1 MNTVSIAIIAS
12 SIAWRQNMVQHP
24 EIVNRKQDLPVSP
37 ECFCSGH
44 HLDAITTSS
53 FTSIDLTSRCRVSIN
68 EIINILFPGKYTKRL
83 ENTMNSSSESPD
95 DDLVF
100 LDEARAS
107 SETTEH
113 AADKDVWRVMIVDDD
128 TDVHSAT
135 TFALNNL
142 EMQHRPLEFVH
153 AYSALEARKLLAQQ
167 DDIAVI
173 LLDVVMEQEDSGLQL
188 VRHIREALKL
198 TEVRIILRTGQPG
211 YAPEIDAIRDF
222 DINDYKTKS
231 ELTRIK
237 LYTAVT
243 AAIRSY
249 EQIRAINASLRGLD
263 RIVHASTELMA
274 LHGLNNFTAGIIT
287 QVAKVLDME
296 PNGLLC
302 VQERTNNHGA
312 ELFVI
317 AAAGSYASAVNTPLD
332 EVDDARITDALKLS
346 LRGQCNIY
354 GKDFA
359 ALYFGGSANRD
370 FAALFD
376 TEAPLS
382 EIDQRLLEVFCRN
395 IAVGLDNVLLV
406 NRLHTSAFYDP
417 LTKLPNRTRLKE
429 IVGEALSAS
438 NRTDATLALVDIDHF
453 AETNDALG
461 HQFGDLLLLGV
472 AARLQSQL
480 GSQLTVARVGGDT
493 FGVLGDAS
501 LVNPAVL
508 LDLFDTPFGID
519 GQDVQLS
526 ATAGLVRL
534 SDHEGSAADALKDA
548 DIALK
553 RAKLLQRAGHFYF
566 SRSMGVDIR
575 ERVRMMHA
583 LRTAFE
589 QKELLVVYQPQVDL
603 ATRRPVG
610 AEALLRWKAKD
621 GTFIPPDLFIPIA
634 EYSGM
639 IIEIGERVMRNAC
652 RELVRLQGLGYGD
665 FTMSINVSQV
675 QFRHPRFLD
684 MLRGVLAETQAPA
697 SRVELEITESIAME
711 EPDVLIELLSQ
722 IKQTGVCIAIDDF
735 GTGFSSLS
743 YLQRLQVDRLKID
756 RSFVTEITSSS
767 RGSSIA
773 EMVIQLGR
781 NLGLSV
787 IAEGVED
794 ERQAGILTALGC
806 PLAQGYLFARPMAAD
821 QLTVWLKENG
831 AR

>member
-1 MNTVSIAIIAS
+1 MSRSTAS
-12 SIAWRQNMVQHP
+12 A
-24 EIVNRKQDLPVSP
+24 
-37 ECFCSGH
+37 
-44 HLDAITTSS
+44 
-53 FTSIDLTSRCRVSIN
+53 
-68 EIINILFPGKYTKRL
+68 
-83 ENTMNSSSESPD
+83 D

-100 LDEARAS
+100 LDEGNVTSDTSA
-107 SETTEH
+107 H
-113 AADKDVWRVMIVDDD
+113 ADAKNVWRVMIVDDD

-135 TFALNNL
+135 TFALSNL

-153 AYSALEARKLLAQQ
+153 AYSATEARELLTQEE
-167 DDIAVI
+167 DIAVI

-188 VRHIREALKL
+188 VRHIREVLKL
-198 TEVRIILRTGQPG
+198 SEVRIILRTGQPG

-237 LYTAVT
+237 LYTTVT

-249 EQIRAINASLRGLD
+249 EQIRAINASRRGLD
-263 RIVHASTELMA
+263 RIVRASTELMA
-274 LHGLNNFTAGIIT
+274 LHGLDNFAAGVIA
-287 QVAKVLDME
+287 QVAKLLDRDA
-296 PNGLLC
+296 NGLLC
-302 VQERTNNHGA
+302 VQEHPNEHEN

-317 AAAGSYASAVNTPLD
+317 AAAGTYAGLMQTSTQGVRD
-332 EVDDARITDALKLS
+332 VRIANLLRRS
-346 LRGQCNIY
+346 LVQRGNIY
-354 GKDFA
+354 DKDSS
-359 ALYFGGSANRD
+359 ALYFGGNANRD
-370 FAALFD
+370 FVALFD
-376 TEAPLS
+376 TNVPLN

-406 NRLHTSAFYDP
+406 SRLHNFAFYDP

-429 IVGEALSAS
+429 LLDEALIGS
-438 NRTDATLALVDIDHF
+438 NKTDATLALVDIDHF

-472 AARLQSQL
+472 AARLQSQF
-480 GSQLTVARVGGDT
+480 GRQLTLARVGGDT
-493 FGVLGDAS
+493 FGVLGDGS

-508 LDLFDTPFGID
+508 LSLFEKPYSID
-519 GQDVQLS
+519 GQEVQLS
-526 ATAGLVRL
+526 ATTGLLRL
-534 SDHEGSAADALKDA
+534 SDYEGCGTDALKDA

-589 QKELLVVYQPQVDL
+589 EKELFVVYQPQIDL
-603 ATRRPVG
+603 CTRLPVG
-610 AEALLRWKAKD
+610 AEALLRWRTKD
-621 GTFIPPDLFIPIA
+621 GTFIPPDRFIPIA
-634 EYSGM
+634 EYSGL
-639 IIEIGERVMRNAC
+639 IIEIGERVLREAC
-652 RELVRLQGLGYGD
+652 RELVRLQNLGYTE
-665 FTMSINVSQV
+665 FTISINVSQV

-684 MLRGVLAETQAPA
+684 MLRNVLEETQAPP
-697 SRVELEITESIAME
+697 SRIELEITESIAME
-711 EPDVLIELLSQ
+711 EPDALIQLLGQ
-722 IKQTGVCIAIDDF
+722 IKQTGVSIAIDDF

-743 YLQRLQVDRLKID
+743 YLQRLQADRLKID
-756 RSFVTEITSSS
+756 RGFVTEITSSS

-794 ERQAGILTALGC
+794 ERQASILTALGC
-806 PLAQGYLFARPMAAD
+806 PLAQGYLFARPMAVD
-821 QLTVWLKENG
+821 QLTNWLKDNG